1 VSGAC
6 LLIRREIYERIGG
19 YDPEYFL
26 TIEDVCDLCIRAK
39 RSGCRVVFLP
49 EAEIFHFTGRSGVQ
63 APYIVVWHGNR
74 GTVYHFLKHK
84 GILQALLV
92 SLLLIGAAAA
102 RVAVASILSIAKR
115 QYRDVARIY
124 AKVLWNLIVE
134 NPIRSKSRGVS
145 HKDSHRSEK
154 QADLARDGAPL
165 SLAQSKWQV
174 PIGKNVDENP

>member
-1 VSGAC
+1 VFADPAG
-6 LLIRREIYERIGG
+6 IYERIGG

-102 RVAVASILSIAKR
+102 RIAVASILSIAKR
-115 QYRDVARIY
+115 QYRDVARISQGPLEPHCRESDSV
-124 AKVLWNLIVE
+124 KKSGSQ
-134 NPIRSKSRGVS
+134 PQGFPSRGN
-145 HKDSHRSEK
+145 R
-154 QADLARDGAPL
+154 Q
-165 SLAQSKWQV
+165 
-174 PIGKNVDENP
+174 I